1 VITWACDNSHLLR
14 LSHTSSRDSYPAA
27 PISEQISNPSFL
39 SEASSG
45 LITMARCSL
54 WAVSSQE
61 TSKIISTYLCCHGVF
76 AARCTCHSIELL
88 PRCLPYLLPGQRC
101 PCFWQSPEW
110 LCTLINEST
119 KEPNTVL
126 RWPIA
131 RACDNLVGPI
141 YPPHNIF
148 FMIVL
153 RRRLAAGLWPSIHNN
168 RIGWVD
174 ELRSGVVLRTS
185 FGYTEGR
192 IILEEFQ
199 WQISQEMLK
208 YASAWRQAAFDW

>member
-1 VITWACDNSHLLR
+1 MALWPLR
-14 LSHTSSRDSYPAA
+14 
-27 PISEQISNPSFL
+27 
-39 SEASSG
+39 
-45 LITMARCSL
+45 
-54 WAVSSQE
+54 AVSSSDA
-61 TSKIISTYLCCHGVF
+61 SKILSSYLDCNGVF

-88 PRCLPYLLPGQRC
+88 PRSHTTLLSGERC
-101 PCFWQSPEW
+101 SCFWQSPEW
-110 LCTLINEST
+110 LCTLINKST

-148 FMIVL
+148 FLIVL